1 MAECGLRSRPCR
13 LRAGI
18 ERAKEPLM
26 GSLHTLIRRSF
37 LDFTGETGFFC
48 CDDYIILHMESKSTI
63 LECIH
68 SESDMQATE
77 KPRGT
82 G

>member
-1 MAECGLRSRPCR
+1 
-13 LRAGI
+13 
-18 ERAKEPLM
+18 M
-26 GSLHTLIRRSF
+26 GSLHTLILRSF
-37 LDFTGETGFFC
+37 LDFTGETGTFVC
-48 CDDYIILHMESKSTI
+48 NDYIILHMEYKPSI

>member
-1 MAECGLRSRPCR
+1 
-13 LRAGI
+13 
-18 ERAKEPLM
+18 M
-26 GSLHTLIRRSF
+26 GSLHTLILRSF
-37 LDFTGETGFFC
+37 LDFTAETGTFVC
-48 CDDYIILHMESKSTI
+48 NDYIILHMEYKSSI